1 MLPRKLSAK
10 MHLPGL
16 RPSSKTSRKM
26 PAEWCWNHGE
36 KSLPNA
42 GLDFKICVD
51 WWNHGEKSLD
61 FIFRLF
67 LSFWICVWYVE
78 LEGTVLRPSARASQ
92 AAGWEDWWPCYAQIS
107 PVPCINRLRSSVKGW
122 DMLGHV
128 GTCWDIWTSPWHL
141 SGTDMILRPTSFYV
155 SGYKKWRLCW
165 RDHCPWNAET
175 LVWILSAILYRHEK
189 HSASVP
195 SHVCSSNLQ
204 FLDASSASSSRGGSF
219 PE

>member
-1 MLPRKLSAK
+1 

-42 GLDFKICVD
+42 GLDFQICVD

-67 LSFWICVWYVE
+67 FIFLDMCLIC
-78 LEGTVLRPSARASQ
+78 GTRGNSSAAISQSLASCGLGRLVTLLCSDISCAVHKQ
-92 AAGWEDWWPCYAQIS
+92 ASIVGE
-107 PVPCINRLRSSVKGW
+107 RLGHVGTCW
-122 DMLGHV
+122 DMLGHA

-141 SGTDMILRPTSFYV
+141 SGTDMIPASHIFLRR

>member
-42 GLDFKICVD
+42 GLDFQICVD

-67 LSFWICVWYVE
+67 FIFLDMCLIC
-78 LEGTVLRPSARASQ
+78 GTRGNSSAAISQSLASCGLGRLVTLLCSDISCAVHKQ
-92 AAGWEDWWPCYAQIS
+92 ASIVGE
-107 PVPCINRLRSSVKGW
+107 R
-122 DMLGHV
+122 LGHV
-128 GTCWDIWTSPWHL
+128 GTCWDMLGHLDFPLTSFRHWYDTCVPHL
-141 SGTDMILRPTSFYV
+141 STS
-155 SGYKKWRLCW
+155 
-165 RDHCPWNAET
+165 
-175 LVWILSAILYRHEK
+175 VWL
-189 HSASVP
+189 
-195 SHVCSSNLQ
+195 
-204 FLDASSASSSRGGSF
+204 
-219 PE
+219 